1 MQADDKAHK
10 LKRKPTIKTT
20 ATAAA
25 QYDPETQT
33 TKTTTAATGGGGGGG
48 GGAAAISST
57 ESTKHRTIGAL
68 VRGIHDTGTHDLHR
82 PLLCS
87 SEEQEEESRRHC
99 SKSSSLA
106 ARRVAT
112 ELAPHASLP
121 RLVIN
126 IEAST
131 EALTTTLDGS
141 NTLQATRAALS
152 PSPTPTRSLTPELN
166 GDACSVSVNGD
177 NHHQHN
183 NDQSTT
189 PNTTRRFSHFNLA
202 LRRFSH
208 IHVHVL
214 YSLFPPLS
222 ISLFAVYLSLSLS
235 NLSLVVCACFC
246 LAWLCF
252 FF

>member
-1 MQADDKAHK
+1 MQSDDKAHK

-20 ATAAA
+20 VTAAA

-33 TKTTTAATGGGGGGG
+33 TKTTTAATGGG
-48 GGAAAISST
+48 AASASTAISST

-87 SEEQEEESRRHC
+87 SEEQEESRRHS
-99 SKSSSLA
+99 SKSSLA

-152 PSPTPTRSLTPELN
+152 PSPTPTRSLTPDSYGQELN

-177 NHHQHN
+177 NHHHHH

-214 YSLFPPLS
+214 YSLFFPPLS
-222 ISLFAVYLSLSLS
+222 LFLLSIFL
-235 NLSLVVCACFC
+235 C
-246 LAWLCF
+246 LCLT
-252 FF
+252 